1 MRDGVCTDKF
11 HIDFQLNTYS
21 LAGDKATEGKIS
33 EVHREDMYA
42 DSTDV
47 DTDTEADHLAE
58 SSELAEQNA
67 APSTSSATLR
77 RCRDAFSF
85 DSSPGSPA
93 SPLPVLPKRSRITQG
108 GSSHAS
114 RNVLKDTIQPEK
126 NVELELD
133 DDDMEPLTL
142 QEDTQDLIGI
152 M

>member
-1 MRDGVCTDKF
+1 MKESLYTYMAHGVSVK
-11 HIDFQLNTYS
+11 TYS
-21 LAGDKATEGKIS
+21 VTGGRAVGEKIS
-33 EVHREDMYA
+33 EVHCEDVYA

-47 DTDTEADHLAE
+47 DTDTEADNVTEAP
-58 SSELAEQNA
+58 ELAEQDA
-67 APSTSSATLR
+67 APSTSSATVR

-93 SPLPVLPKRSRITQG
+93 SPLLMLPKRSRTTQT
-108 GSSHAS
+108 GSSHIP
-114 RNVLKDTIQPEK
+114 RNVLKESTQSEK
-126 NVELELD
+126 NVGFELD